1 MALNH
6 SIPKPHTWLVVLDP
20 WCLGWGVVKIKGF
33 AFPWGCTAGLSEE
46 SGPGPKLGKVV
57 VVTQR
62 QLSGAW
68 LGSSSL
74 GVHIR
79 YLDLAQ
85 ILDLGSN
92 PASPPHEYA
101 LW

>member
-1 MALNH
+1 M
-6 SIPKPHTWLVVLDP
+6 
-20 WCLGWGVVKIKGF
+20 
-33 AFPWGCTAGLSEE
+33 
-46 SGPGPKLGKVV
+46 
-57 VVTQR
+57 TQR

-68 LGSSSL
+68 LGSNSL

-101 LW
+101 LWLIPRNFPQVLRG